1 MSDTPATPPPA
12 SNSITLREIVTVVIR
27 LFAINFGFYTL
38 NTLYFVFLR
47 GPWSAGF
54 KADRISDRIFAS
66 DLLMLAIFVF
76 VTYWLWQLAGFVA
89 RQVTRGFDSSL
100 SATQLT
106 LLDLYS
112 FGFLFIGLYFAVDN
126 FGPALSWLHYAV
138 THSATEANLS
148 PDQKSNFYTLFKY
161 LVKLIL
167 GLALALNGRKLG
179 AKLVRRDSASP
190 VTATTAAS

>member
-1 MSDTPATPPPA
+1 MSDTPPSPSP
-12 SNSITLREIVTVVIR
+12 NSITLREIVTVLIR

-38 NTLYFVFLR
+38 NTLFFIFLR
-47 GPWSAGF
+47 GQSMAGF
-54 KADRISDRIFAS
+54 KIDRVFAF
-66 DLLMLAIFVF
+66 DALMIAIFLF
-76 VTYWLWQLAGFVA
+76 SAYWLWQLAGFVA

-112 FGFLFIGLYFAVDN
+112 FGFLLVGLYFAVDN

-138 THSATEANLS
+138 THGASEANLS

-179 AKLVRRDSASP
+179 AKLVRRDQTAPPASTAP
-190 VTATTAAS
+190 VS